1 MFLAMYA
8 LAADREVILSR
19 GELVEIGGS
28 FRVPEI
34 LEASR
39 ARLVEVGTTN
49 RTHLVDYERAI
60 GPRTGMLLKVHRSN
74 FDVVGFTRSVELR
87 ELEPLARE
95 HGLPLVEDRGSGTFV
110 DLRDHGLPEPPVTAG
125 LTDGADLVLFS
136 GDKLLG
142 GPQAGI
148 ALGRRELIDKMRS
161 SPLARALRVD
171 KLTLAALGWTLRV
184 LLDGDGLEQIPTL
197 RMLTAKPDDLKRR
210 ADRLAKAIAPHV
222 RGSVSVQE
230 QASLV
235 GGGAL
240 PDFEMPGFCVR
251 IVPGDGDGTVTALAR
266 RLRQADPPVLARI
279 QRDAIV
285 LDPRA
290 LEEDE
295 LDGVAAAF
303 ATPRFDSSI

>member
-1 MFLAMYA
+1 MKVHPSNYRIEGFHE
-8 LAADREVILSR
+8 EVPID
-19 GELVEIGGS
+19 ELVALG
-28 FRVPEI
+28 RAHDVPVI
-34 LEASR
+34 HD
-39 ARLVEVGTTN
+39 T
-49 RTHLVDYERAI
+49 
-60 GPRTGMLLKVHRSN
+60 
-74 FDVVGFTRSVELR
+74 
-87 ELEPLARE
+87 
-95 HGLPLVEDRGSGTFV
+95 GSGVLMPLGPLGF
-110 DLRDHGLPEPPVTAG
+110 GAAEPAARTSIEA
-125 LTDGADLVLFS
+125 GADLVLFS